1 MKETSKA
8 LYAVLTLLLI
18 IAAWGGYNF
27 VLIMFVKGVGIT
39 GSSDLVPW
47 GVFIVGFVFC
57 VGTSAG
63 ASIIGL
69 LIFGFGR
76 EDYKPIGTRAILVG
90 ILSLMAAVMF
100 LMADVGNPFRAFLLP
115 AVLRNMTSAL
125 VYTSLTYVGFATL
138 MLGELY
144 FAVKFTQSGGVG
156 SDMEEKIAKVLA
168 IMALLFALMVVHAP
182 HGALF
187 AFVSA
192 REMWNTPLLPPHFVV
207 VALASGTAVMI
218 LVAIITSKINKS
230 ELVGIETLNHMGQLL
245 ALFIIITLFL
255 DFFDFLVMIY
265 AGKPAGLEIWHL
277 LTGRFAPLFI
287 INTAGL
293 FAAMLI
299 LLFKRGRSIKGLSI
313 ASSLTVIAI
322 IAYRF
327 NLIIVAQ
334 TPPLFPGIGEIYY
347 IPTLPEMAVVAGI
360 IALAL
365 FLYIVLTK
373 VLPMEETI
381 PEPGI
386 GSDIDHR
393 YQITVPTFRKPG

>member
-8 LYAVLTLLLI
+8 LHAFLTLLLI

-69 LIFGFGR
+69 LISGFGR
-76 EDYKPIGTRAILVG
+76 EDYKPLGTRAILVG
-90 ILSLMAAVMF
+90 ILSLMSAVLF
-100 LMADVGNPFRAFLLP
+100 LLADVGNPFRTMLLP
-115 AVLRNMTSAL
+115 AVIRNPTSAL
-125 VYTSLTYVGFATL
+125 VYTSMTYVLFGAL
-138 MLGELY
+138 LLGELY
-144 FAVKFTQSGGVG
+144 YAVKITLSGGVG

-168 IMALLFALMVVHAP
+168 ILALLFALMVVHAP

-230 ELVGIETLNHMGQLL
+230 ELVGPETLSHMGQLL

-255 DFFDFLVMIY
+255 DFFDFVVMIY

-293 FAAMLI
+293 FVAMLI
-299 LLFKRGRSIKGLSI
+299 LLFKRGRTIKGLSM
-313 ASSLTVIAI
+313 ASSLTVIAV

-347 IPTLPEMAVVAGI
+347 MPTAPEMAVVAGI
-360 IALAL
+360 IAWAL
-365 FLYIVLTK
+365 FLYIVLIK

-386 GSDIDHR
+386 GPDIGRR
-393 YQITVPTFRKPG
+393 YQITVPTFREPG

>member
-27 VLIMFVKGVGIT
+27 VFIMFVKGVGIT

-327 NLIIVAQ
+327 DLIIVAQ

>member
-18 IAAWGGYNF
+18 TAAWGGYNF

>member
-1 MKETSKA
+1 MKETNKGF
-8 LYAVLTLLLI
+8 YASLALLLI
-18 IAAWGGYNF
+18 ITAWGGYNF

-63 ASIIGL
+63 ASIIGV
-69 LIFGFGR
+69 LIHGFGR
-76 EDYKPIGTRAILVG
+76 EDYKPLGTRAILVG

-100 LMADVGNPFRAFLLP
+100 LMADVGNPFRAMLLP
-115 AVLRNMTSAL
+115 AVIRNPTSAL
-125 VYTSLTYVGFATL
+125 VYTSMTYVLFGAL

-144 FAVKFTQSGGVG
+144 YTVKITRSGGVG

-168 IMALLFALMVVHAP
+168 ILALLFALMVVHAP

-230 ELVGIETLNHMGQLL
+230 ELADPETLNHMGQLL
-245 ALFIIITLFL
+245 ALFLIITLFL
-255 DFFDFLVMIY
+255 DFFDFLVMVY
-265 AGKPAGLEIWHL
+265 AGRPGGLEIWRL

-293 FAAMLI
+293 FTAMLI
-299 LLFKRGRSIKGLSI
+299 LLFKRGRTIKGLSM

-327 NLIIVAQ
+327 DLIIVAQ
-334 TPPLFPGIGEIYY
+334 ASPLFPGIGEIYY
-347 IPTLPEMAVVAGI
+347 VPTVPEMAVVAGI

-365 FLYIVLTK
+365 FLYVVLIK
-373 VLPMEETI
+373 VLPMEETV

-386 GSDIDHR
+386 GSDIGPR

>member
-8 LYAVLTLLLI
+8 FYAFLALLLI

-100 LMADVGNPFRAFLLP
+100 LMADVGNPLRAMLLP
-115 AVLRNMTSAL
+115 AVLRNPSSAL
-125 VYTSLTYVGFATL
+125 VYTSLTYVGFAVL

-144 FAVKFTQSGGVG
+144 FAVKLTRSGGVG
-156 SDMEEKIAKVLA
+156 SDMEEKIAKMLA
-168 IMALLFALMVVHAP
+168 LLALLFALMVVHAP

-187 AFVSA
+187 AFVKA

-218 LVAIITSKINKS
+218 LVTIITSKINKREIVS
-230 ELVGIETLNHMGQLL
+230 KETLNHMGQLL
-245 ALFIIITLFL
+245 ALFLLIILFL
-255 DFFDFLVMIY
+255 DLFDFLVMVY
-265 AGKPAGLEIWHL
+265 AGRPGGIEIWHL

-299 LLFKRGRSIKGLSI
+299 LFFKRGRTIKGLSI

-327 NLIIVAQ
+327 DLIIVAQ

-347 IPTLPEMAVVAGI
+347 IPTVPEMAVVAGI

-365 FLYIVLTK
+365 FLYVVLTK
-373 VLPMEETI
+373 VLPMEETV

-386 GSDIDHR
+386 GSDIGRR
-393 YQITVPTFRKPG
+393 YQITVPTFREPG

>member
-1 MKETSKA
+1 
-8 LYAVLTLLLI
+8 
-18 IAAWGGYNF
+18 
-27 VLIMFVKGVGIT
+27 
-39 GSSDLVPW
+39 
-47 GVFIVGFVFC
+47 
-57 VGTSAG
+57 
-63 ASIIGL
+63 
-69 LIFGFGR
+69 
-76 EDYKPIGTRAILVG
+76 
-90 ILSLMAAVMF
+90 
-100 LMADVGNPFRAFLLP
+100 
-115 AVLRNMTSAL
+115 
-125 VYTSLTYVGFATL
+125 
-138 MLGELY
+138 
-144 FAVKFTQSGGVG
+144 
-156 SDMEEKIAKVLA
+156 
-168 IMALLFALMVVHAP
+168 
-182 HGALF
+182 
-187 AFVSA
+187 
-192 REMWNTPLLPPHFVV
+192 MWNTPLLPPHFVV

-230 ELVGIETLNHMGQLL
+230 ELVGLETLNHMGQLL

-265 AGKPAGLEIWHL
+265 AGKPAGIEIWHL

-299 LLFKRGRSIKGLSI
+299 LVFKRGRTIKGLSI

-327 NLIIVAQ
+327 DLIIVAQ

-347 IPTLPEMAVVAGI
+347 IPTVPEMAVAAGI

-386 GSDIDHR
+386 GSDIGHR